1 MYRLATK
8 CTTKNEVHALQ
19 TWVPIQRYSASSAA
33 SRHSA
38 EFRRCLAV
46 FGDSRTFLR
55 QCGTLLRVGQLS
67 FRASV
72 HDRDIVSSSMY
83 IGLSIKAVC

>member
-19 TWVPIQRYSASSAA
+19 TWVRTHRYSVSSAA

-38 EFRRCLAV
+38 VRCDRRGLCWVPTA
-46 FGDSRTFLR
+46 
-55 QCGTLLRVGQLS
+55 
-67 FRASV
+67 RAQRCA
-72 HDRDIVSSSMY
+72 DCKFN
-83 IGLSIKAVC
+83 LQ

>member
-19 TWVPIQRYSASSAA
+19 TWVPTNRYSVSRAA

-38 EFRRCLAV
+38 VRCDRRGVCRVQCTCTEVCGLRICGRRSAV
-46 FGDSRTFLR
+46 
-55 QCGTLLRVGQLS
+55 
-67 FRASV
+67 
-72 HDRDIVSSSMY
+72 
-83 IGLSIKAVC
+83 